1 MLFRY
6 RHNLT
11 HFYRLKKSYPLH
23 GNIPAISMYYTM

>member
-11 HFYRLKKSYPLH
+11 HFYRLKKALVVPH
-23 GNIPAISMYYTM
+23 PFMPMNRND

>member
-11 HFYRLKKSYPLH
+11 HFYRLKKAYPRH
-23 GNIPAISMYYTM
+23 GNITVMNMYYTM